1 MFDYSIT
8 SNKHPYTLEK
18 TNEIVPDY
26 LYIEEELYVAI
37 IVNNMTQGIVYNWGM
52 WAHKEVSEALMSTGR
67 SWYHSQHNTII
78 YDSGP
83 TLHHSFLG
91 VLCLLAQ
98 LAQDIRSML
107 VHRLRRWPNIEPAL
121 ASGSY

>member
-52 WAHKEVSEALMSTGR
+52 WAHKEVSEALMR
-67 SWYHSQHNTII
+67 SIVKWIH
-78 YDSGP
+78 
-83 TLHHSFLG
+83 LG
-91 VLCLLAQ
+91 TSV
-98 LAQDIRSML
+98 DL
-107 VHRLRRWPNIEPAL
+107 VYTAVHCSRPAPRM
-121 ASGSY
+121 ASE